1 MTEQPKQKKQNL
13 YLIGMMGTG
22 KSVVGQIVSEKLGLS
37 FLDSDHEIEEKTGLS
52 INEIFTEFGEEKFRE
67 LEHSFV
73 VEGHESEGNLI
84 SCGGGLCIAQ
94 GMLEQLKEKGL
105 VICLWASPE
114 TILSRT
120 QANSNRP
127 LLKVDSPLAEIE
139 RILAQREKR
148 YLAADKV
155 LSTDNRS
162 IEQVAKL
169 VVEFY
174 SAQTS

>member
-1 MTEQPKQKKQNL
+1 MIKQPKQKKQNL

-37 FLDSDHEIEEKTGLS
+37 FLDSDYEIEEQTGLS
-52 INEIFTEFGEEKFRE
+52 IDEIFTEFGEEKFRE

-73 VEGHESEGNLI
+73 FEGHESEGNLI

-94 GMLEQLKEKGL
+94 GMLEQLKAKGL
-105 VICLWASPE
+105 VVCLWASPE

-120 QANSNRP
+120 QADSNRP
-127 LLKVDSPLAEIE
+127 LLKVDSPLVEIE

-155 LSTDNRS
+155 LFTDNRS

-174 SAQTS
+174 SAQTI

>member
-1 MTEQPKQKKQNL
+1 MRKQPKQKKQNL

-22 KSVVGQIVSEKLGLS
+22 KSVIGRIVAEKLGLS
-37 FLDSDHEIEEKTGLS
+37 FLDSDHEIEEQTGLS
-52 INEIFTEFGEEKFRE
+52 INEIFTVFGEEKFRE

-73 VEGHESEGNLI
+73 TQGHESEGNLI
-84 SCGGGLCIAQ
+84 ACGGGLCVAQ
-94 GMLEQLKEKGL
+94 GMLERLKEMGL

-120 QANSNRP
+120 QTDSNRP
-127 LLKVDSPLAEIE
+127 LLKVDSPLAEIK

-148 YLAADKV
+148 YLGADKV

-162 IEQVAKL
+162 IEQVARL

-174 SAQTS
+174 SDQTS

>member
-1 MTEQPKQKKQNL
+1 
-13 YLIGMMGTG
+13 
-22 KSVVGQIVSEKLGLS
+22 
-37 FLDSDHEIEEKTGLS
+37 
-52 INEIFTEFGEEKFRE
+52 
-67 LEHSFV
+67 
-73 VEGHESEGNLI
+73 
-84 SCGGGLCIAQ
+84 
-94 GMLEQLKEKGL
+94 MLEQLKENGL

-120 QANSNRP
+120 QADSNRP

>member
-1 MTEQPKQKKQNL
+1 MIKQPKQKKQNL

-22 KSVVGQIVSEKLGLS
+22 KSVVGRIVSEKLGLS
-37 FLDSDHEIEEKTGLS
+37 FLDSDHEIEEQTGLS

-73 VEGHESEGNLI
+73 AQGHELEGNLI

-120 QANSNRP
+120 QADSNRP

>member
-37 FLDSDHEIEEKTGLS
+37 FLDSDYEIEEQTGLS
-52 INEIFTEFGEEKFRE
+52 IDEIFTEFGEEKFRE

-73 VEGHESEGNLI
+73 FEGHESEGNLI

-120 QANSNRP
+120 QADSNRP
-127 LLKVDSPLAEIE
+127 LLKVDSPLVEIE

-155 LSTDNRS
+155 LFTDNRS

-174 SAQTS
+174 SAQTI